1 MKRKAY
7 EDEELEPSEIYCAK
21 ERVTIRGVV
30 TEVSPVK
37 ESRKNPNTKYFTGK
51 ISDGKKT
58 MRAISFDPK
67 LRNKLDDYC
76 KTGTSLALTECEIKE
91 DSAKAG
97 FEIKLTR
104 GTAASKL
111 EKVYELPADLS
122 SIDPDTA
129 CKIRLEELQGLAVNQ
144 KVTVRA
150 KVVEVRAPEEIK
162 QKGTW
167 RSLCKQDCV
176 IADDS
181 CTARV
186 VLWQKNVGKL
196 REDYCYDFKKLTVRV
211 YDGLKFLSVSDN
223 SDMKEVDDI
232 GDVAAPDD
240 DDDKASGA
248 LLKLIEGE
256 ISAVLY
262 SEHYGSCVT
271 CGGKVKEKGTVLAEC
286 TKCGA
291 TMKRARC
298 KSSSVAKVVVHSEDG
313 MEHRLTLFDNILKP
327 LIPGYQ
333 DGDIVEKLLELPKLK
348 IAINKSNIVCSAK
361 ELVES

>member
-1 MKRKAY
+1 MYKRGTRRPHCSFIGYHTSCETKGSY

-21 ERVTIRGVV
+21 ERVGVV

-37 ESRKNPNTKYFTGK
+37 ESRKNPNTKCFTGK
-51 ISDGKKT
+51 INRDGKKT

-186 VLWQKNVGKL
+186 VLWQENVGKF
-196 REDYCYDFKKLTVRV
+196 REDYCYD
-211 YDGLKFLSVSDN
+211 
-223 SDMKEVDDI
+223 
-232 GDVAAPDD
+232 
-240 DDDKASGA
+240 
-248 LLKLIEGE
+248 LKLMDLNFY
-256 ISAVLY
+256 LY
-262 SEHYGSCVT
+262 QTILT
-271 CGGKVKEKGTVLAEC
+271 CN
-286 TKCGA
+286 
-291 TMKRARC
+291 MRW
-298 KSSSVAKVVVHSEDG
+298 
-313 MEHRLTLFDNILKP
+313 
-327 LIPGYQ
+327 
-333 DGDIVEKLLELPKLK
+333 
-348 IAINKSNIVCSAK
+348 
-361 ELVES
+361 